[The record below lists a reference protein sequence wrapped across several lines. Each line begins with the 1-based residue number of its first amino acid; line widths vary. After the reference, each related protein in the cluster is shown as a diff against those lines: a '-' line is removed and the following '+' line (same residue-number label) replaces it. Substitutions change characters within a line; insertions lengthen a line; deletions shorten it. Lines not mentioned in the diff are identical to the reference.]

1 MSVSDT
7 SNHAVRLKAF
17 LFEHRFSIL
26 LAALLVGMILPGFF
40 YEKTGEVI
48 VWSATRT
55 LTVLACVNVV
65 QKLKKFI
72 ITIIIL
78 GFLAVFSDWINQLK
92 WVHEYSGLLGLAL
105 FSIFLVIITYELFE
119 QLLHMKRVT
128 INTIVAAF
136 TGFLLIGAIG
146 FLIFMFVHL
155 LYPES
160 FSNIREGEL
169 ASSDLAYFSYI
180 TLLTIGYGDIVPTS
194 IAARGIAMFLG
205 LVGQFYLVVVMS
217 LLVGKYLSRR

>member
-1 MSVSDT
+1 MSDT
-7 SNHAVRLKAF
+7 SNNAVRLKTF

-26 LAALLVGMILPGFF
+26 LAALLLGMILPGFF
-40 YEKTGEVI
+40 YEKAGEQI
-48 VWSATRT
+48 VWSTTRT
-55 LTVLACVNVV
+55 LTVLASINVV
-65 QKLKKFI
+65 QKLKRFI
-72 ITIIIL
+72 LAIAVL

-105 FSIFLVIITYELFE
+105 SSLLLAIITYELFE
-119 QLLHMKRVT
+119 QLLNMKRIT

-136 TGFLLIGAIG
+136 TGFMLIGAIG
-146 FLIFMFVHL
+146 FLVFMFVHL
-155 LYPES
+155 LYPDS

-194 IAARGIAMFLG
+194 IVARGIAMFLG
-205 LVGQFYLVVVMS
+205 LVGQFYLVVIMS
-217 LLVGKYLSRR
+217 LLVGKYLSKR